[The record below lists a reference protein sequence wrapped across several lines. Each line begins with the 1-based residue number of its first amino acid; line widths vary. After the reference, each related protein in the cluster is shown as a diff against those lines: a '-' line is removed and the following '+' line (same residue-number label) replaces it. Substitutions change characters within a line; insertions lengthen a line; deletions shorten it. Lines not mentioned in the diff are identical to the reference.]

1 MTDKSREMQTI
12 FNELS
17 DTNKDIMLLIAKSVE
32 TALEA
37 AGQNENFGEQSIQSF
52 FHSRNYGD

>member
-37 AGQNENFGEQSIQSF
+37 AGQNENFGEQSI
-52 FHSRNYGD
+52 